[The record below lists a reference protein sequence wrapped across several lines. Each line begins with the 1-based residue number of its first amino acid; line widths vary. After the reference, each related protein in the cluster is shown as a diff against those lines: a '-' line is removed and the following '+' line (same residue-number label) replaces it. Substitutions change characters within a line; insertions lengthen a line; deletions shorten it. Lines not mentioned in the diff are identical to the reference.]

1 MSQARLPRTEPST
14 ELITAHKVNNC
25 DAHAALQT
33 RDFSALPKHRASF
46 GLHFPAALLILSYPA
61 DRSVPRACG
70 TGWPSAGP
78 RRGQYASS
86 ALLRNEA
93 VHTVFMGHVP

>member
-33 RDFSALPKHRASF
+33 GDFSALPKGNSAVVVDSNRDSTAPS
-46 GLHFPAALLILSYPA
+46 SYVISSWSIEN
-61 DRSVPRACG
+61 SVFE
-70 TGWPSAGP
+70 
-78 RRGQYASS
+78 Q
-86 ALLRNEA
+86 
-93 VHTVFMGHVP
+93 